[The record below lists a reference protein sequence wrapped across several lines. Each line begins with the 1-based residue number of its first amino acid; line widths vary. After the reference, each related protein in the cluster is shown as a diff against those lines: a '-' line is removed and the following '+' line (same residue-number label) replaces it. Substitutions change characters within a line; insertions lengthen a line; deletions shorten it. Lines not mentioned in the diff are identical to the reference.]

1 MEEVNPPELATI
13 PTTEIYKIYQHD
25 ENEIIK
31 RVIVFH
37 GKSEEVLSLNEV
49 FSDLEIAEIEM
60 HKTQVIF
67 SKMQIHKDDTIETIK
82 IKLVIELG
90 ANTISYNEIY
100 LYSKI
105 KCSLYLEKFYKEVT
119 QNEQVPFTP
128 NMLGQLFM
136 NLQWDKNAIDKMPL
150 KENYS
155 YEDIIKYIGAGDDT
169 DGDSDKEV
177 LIPLGLRFSSTRN
190 LLFSADP
197 FEVLPEISTFQQNEE
212 NPLLTFM
219 NTTLLNYGE
228 LLENKLY
235 LCLLTDV
242 VDYAYRNKIDEGYM
256 LDLYYPELK
265 VENITSNQ
273 DFIENRQ
280 SLIDKNKKRINVDLI
295 TLYKTVDLFYDVSR
309 SKSQELSYTDRGV
322 VYFEMIF
329 HAITKVNLPIEA
341 IFKNMHA
348 TKQMP
353 YIKYN
358 PGSRRENIY
367 RLYYEKS
374 SKSGKKIPVLSKS
387 QINNLSKK
395 SGKRQQLSFYIIG
408 GISSSS
414 RTDIFVDI
422 DNNGNITLRCVDDEL
437 NKAIS
442 VEEITAIFDTQ
453 VRPLIENMNAFLQQT
468 GYKINIYSTLTN
480 EMVEIVHMKYKC
492 DVDIEKPIDLKKYM
506 GCLTSIFDVTE
517 NNIRKGASMRFKRVE
532 NYRKMNAMSTM
543 ITEIYK
549 RTDDQDEVVNALMS
563 NYNMRVDEA
572 VIEIAKFMN
581 DHIRIDGKFVNKSVD
596 LAENPGFLTTMKVGI
611 ENKLTINI
619 ENINAISYVEILDM
633 YIDSFLQITQIPDT
647 LTDISVASINELCVR
662 KEYKTTVAPIETVI
676 LPVIQKAKIQPLQ
689 FTKKFDDEYEEEE
702 EYQDEAAGEGED
714 EDEDDEDKIFFEDE
728 DEDEDEENE
737 DQDQDIDLDEEKEEG
752 GEPNTRSQ
760 KIGGV
765 SSPDVEQL
773 SSKYFLNKRK
783 QLEPNLF
790 LTSKE
795 GNYKVYTRA
804 CPLQRQPVI
813 LTEEEKQKIDK
824 ENRGAYS
831 YAVRYGTNPDKKYWY
846 VCPRFWCMKTNQPLN
861 EQQVKNGECQ
871 GAVHEFTSNDHIKD
885 RKYINHYPGFL
896 PKDTHP
902 TSCVP
907 CCMKKN
913 WDTNVQQ
920 KIRRNEC
927 NINEAEDITVP
938 PEVAAAAATT
948 AAAITTTT
956 TTKKRAATTAA
967 QPPEA
972 TTATMATTAAD
983 KAETSMFYIVGFDKY
998 PIPRSRWGF
1007 LPPSIQSF
1015 LQINY
1020 NDVII
1025 KKTPAFIKSGATT
1038 YLRYGVEQ
1046 SRHQSFLGC
1055 IADIYASVNRYKELG
1070 RQVPTIAEFRKILQ
1084 QSVSLDFYI
1093 KSHNGSLVSIFQP
1106 AKMAIGQDIIDKYA
1120 DTEFYKKIDQRNE
1133 NQFDFLEDTIASFE
1147 NFQQFLTDKDALIDH
1162 TYLWDMISSK
1172 NAKLFPNGLNLVI
1185 MEVADKDITD
1195 NVEVL
1200 CPTNSY
1206 MDKFYDNTRETVI
1219 LLKHNEF
1226 YEPIYMYNLKTLN
1239 NREGST
1245 PAITTRETF
1254 SEQVAPAEL
1263 KRFLVKIQNSNNK
1276 YCRGMPSMPNVYTFK
1291 QNKIAINILR
1301 ILKTFKY
1308 NISSQVVN
1316 YRDKVIGFMVS
1327 QTKDDPVTIYIP
1339 TFPSSQ
1345 IADVP
1350 IIHMDDVKW
1359 QSYEKTRDFLIS
1371 IAKKT
1376 KGDVL
1381 CQPSLKVVENSL
1393 IIGIFTETNQYI
1405 QIDPPIADDIEDDIR
1420 VFHSKSFANKGYY
1433 MADKTLAISDTE
1445 DPERTKL
1452 TKRVYL
1458 ETQFY
1463 TAFRTTIRIIL
1474 NEFGNREIR
1483 DKIIELIE
1491 NDDYLY
1497 AVKMKK
1503 IELLLRY
1510 ITQSYVVFNDIP
1522 DNLLGEFGEI
1532 TTCTSNCKTKKY
1544 CLVKED
1550 ASGGEA
1556 AGENCVMILPS
1567 KNLITAEDN
1576 NQIYY
1581 GRISDELLRYKR
1593 IQLFLLKP
1601 KKYLNVSNIE
1611 YKIDANEFLLLQSLI
1626 DGNYFDNLVPFQS
1639 NKYVKNVPYDLA
1651 TPNITQTYSNDVSVK
1666 DQVNSEE
1673 FADTNKDTEIIIECI
1688 EETLDEVIGNN
1699 QSYWKQIFPVDT
1711 QEIVLNQTKDCTFYL
1726 MIDIIYKHLKFSSSI
1741 MNIKTALV
1749 RKYRELPKY
1758 HSKIMAILSRQ
1769 GGKKKM
1775 VDKVIKSH
1783 ITIENLIMSED
1794 YFLTNLDLW
1803 ALSSLFNL
1811 PVLLFSSKNLENMSL
1826 NVKWIAL
1833 GGDRMRDT
1841 YFFVRASVEK
1851 GVVPQ
1856 YHLLKPPRKLS
1867 ELRNNFSSMINNV
1880 EYIDNNMDL
1889 ETYLERVIVA

>member
-1 MEEVNPPELATI
+1 MDVVIPPEVATN
-13 PTTEIYKIYQHD
+13 PATEIYKIYQQD

-37 GKSEEVLSLNEV
+37 GKPEPVLSLNEV

-82 IKLVIELG
+82 IKLVMELG
-90 ANTISYNEIY
+90 TNTISYNEIY

-119 QNEQVPFTP
+119 QNEQTPFTP
-128 NMLGQLFM
+128 NMFGQLFM
-136 NLQWDKNAIDKMPL
+136 NLQWDKTAVDQMPL

-155 YEDIIKYIGAGDDT
+155 YEDIVKYIGAGDDVE
-169 DGDSDKEV
+169 GSSDKEV

-197 FEVLPEISTFQQNEE
+197 FEVLPEIPTFQQNEE
-212 NPLLTFM
+212 NPLLAFM
-219 NTTLLNYGE
+219 NTTLLNYGD
-228 LLENKLY
+228 LLENKIY

-242 VDYAYRNKIDEGYM
+242 VDYAYKNKMDEAHM

-265 VENITSNQ
+265 VENIMSNQ
-273 DFIENRQ
+273 EFIENRQ

-295 TLYKTVDLFYDVSR
+295 TLYKTVDLFYNVSQ
-309 SKSQELSYTDRGV
+309 SKTRELSYTDRGV
-322 VYFEMIF
+322 VYFEIIF
-329 HAITKVNLPIEA
+329 HAETKVNLPIEA

-367 RLYYEKS
+367 RLYYEKA
-374 SKSGKKIPVLSKS
+374 SKSGKKIPVLTKS

-395 SGKRQQLSFYIIG
+395 SGKRQQLSFYIVGRVG
-408 GISSSS
+408 GSGGG
-414 RTDIFVDI
+414 IFVDL
-422 DNNGNITLRCVDDEL
+422 DNNGNITMRCVDDEL

-442 VEEITAIFDTQ
+442 VEEITQIFDTQ
-453 VRPLIENMNAFLQQT
+453 VQPLIENMNAFLQQT
-468 GYKINIYSTLTN
+468 GYKINIYSTLN
-480 EMVEIVHMKYKC
+480 HEMVEVVHMKYKC
-492 DVDIEKPIDLKKYM
+492 DVNVEKPIELNKYM

-549 RTDDQDEVVNALMS
+549 RTDDQDEVMNALMS
-563 NYNMRVDEA
+563 NYNLTVDEA
-572 VIEIAKFMN
+572 VLEISKFMN
-581 DHIRIDGKFVNKSVD
+581 DHIRIEGKFVNKSVD
-596 LAENPGFLTTMKVGI
+596 LAENPGFLTTMKIGI
-611 ENKLTINI
+611 ENKLAVNI

-633 YIDSFLQITQIPDT
+633 YIDSFLQITQYPDT
-647 LTDISVASINELCVR
+647 LTDISVTSINELCVR
-662 KEYKTTVAPIETVI
+662 KEYTRTVAPAETVI
-676 LPVIQKAKIQPLQ
+676 LPVMQKAKIQPLQ
-689 FTKKFDDEYEEEE
+689 FAKKFDDDYEDEEDV
-702 EYQDEAAGEGED
+702 QDQDKGTGVGEGE
-714 EDEDDEDKIFFEDE
+714 EDEDDDDKIFFEDE
-728 DEDEDEENE
+728 DEEEDEEE
-737 DQDQDIDLDEEKEEG
+737 GEEEEETG
-752 GEPNTRSQ
+752 GEKREEQETV
-760 KIGGV
+760 GGV
-765 SSPDVEQL
+765 TSPDVEKL
-773 SSKYFLNKRK
+773 SGKFFLNKRK
-783 QLEPNLF
+783 ELEPNLF

-831 YAVRYGTNPDKKYWY
+831 YAVRYGTNPDKKFWY

-861 EQQVKNGECQ
+861 EQQVNNGECQ

-885 RKYINHYPGFL
+885 GKYVNHYPGFL

-913 WDTNVQQ
+913 WDTNIQQ

-927 NINEAEDITVP
+927 NIDENEDITTP
-938 PEVAAAAATT
+938 PDIAAAAAAAAT
-948 AAAITTTT
+948 AAPT
-956 TTKKRAATTAA
+956 TTKKRAATKGL
-967 QPPEA
+967 PEA
-972 TTATMATTAAD
+972 PPQVTAATTAAD

-1020 NDVII
+1020 NDVIN
-1025 KKTPAFIKSGATT
+1025 KKTPAFIKPGSTT

-1055 IADIYASVNRYKELG
+1055 IADIYASVNRYKEDG
-1070 RQVPTIAEFRKILQ
+1070 KPIPTIAEFRTILQ

-1106 AKMAIGQDIIDKYA
+1106 AKMAMGQDVIDKYA
-1120 DTEFYKKIDQRNE
+1120 ETEFYKKINQRDE

-1147 NFQQFLTDKDALIDH
+1147 NFQQYLTDKDALIDH
-1162 TYLWDMISSK
+1162 TYLWDMVSSK

-1226 YEPIYMYNLKTLN
+1226 YEPIYMYNLKMITDRN
-1239 NREGST
+1239 GSI

-1308 NISSQVVN
+1308 HISAQVTN
-1316 YRDKVIGFMVS
+1316 YRDKVIGFLVS
-1327 QTKDDPVTIYIP
+1327 QTKDDPVTIYVP

-1345 IADVP
+1345 ITDVQ

-1359 QSYEKTRDFLIS
+1359 QSYEKTRDFLTT

-1376 KGDVL
+1376 KGEVL
-1381 CQPSLKVVENSL
+1381 CQPALKVVENSL
-1393 IIGIFTETNQYI
+1393 IIGLFTETNQYI
-1405 QIDPPIADDIEDDIR
+1405 QIDPPIANDIDDDIC
-1420 VFHSKSFANKGYY
+1420 VFQSKSFGNKGYY
-1433 MADKTLAISDTE
+1433 TADKTLAIRDTE

-1474 NEFGNREIR
+1474 NEFGNREVR

-1491 NDDYLY
+1491 NDENLY

-1510 ITQSYVVFNDIP
+1510 ITQGSVVFNDIP
-1522 DNLLGEFGEI
+1522 DNLLSEFGEI
-1532 TTCTSNCKTKKY
+1532 TTCASNCKTKKY

-1550 ASGGEA
+1550 AAGGEA
-1556 AGENCVMILPS
+1556 AGENNCIMILPS
-1567 KNLITAEDN
+1567 KNLITTEDN
-1576 NQIYY
+1576 NLIYY

-1601 KKYLNVSNIE
+1601 KKYLNISNIE

-1651 TPNITQTYSNDVSVK
+1651 TPNITQMYSNDISVK
-1666 DQVNSEE
+1666 EQTNSQE
-1673 FADTNKDTEIIIECI
+1673 FAETNKETDIIIECI
-1688 EETLDEVIGNN
+1688 EETLDEVIGNS

-1711 QEIVLNQTKDCTFYL
+1711 QEIVLNKTKDCTFYL

-1749 RKYRELPKY
+1749 RRYGELPKY
-1758 HSKIMAILSRQ
+1758 QSKIMAILSKQ

-1775 VDKVIKSH
+1775 VDKVNKNH

-1803 ALSSLFNL
+1803 ALASLFNL

-1826 NVKWIAL
+1826 NVKWIVM
-1833 GGDRMRDT
+1833 GGDRTRDT
-1841 YFFVRASVEK
+1841 YFYVRASVEK

-1856 YHLLKPPRKLS
+1856 YHLLNPPRKLS
-1867 ELRNNFSSMINNV
+1867 ELRNNFSGMINNN
-1880 EYIDNNMDL
+1880 EYIDNNLDL
-1889 ETYLERVIVA
+1889 ETYLERVVVV